1 MRQEPAGGH
10 GVNPLCRGGTFP
22 YRMVAAEALNYPA
35 MDFHRE
41 SLVID
46 GHTDVPTRLW
56 ETPADLSRRLA
67 DRHIDLPRLKEG
79 GVDGVVFALYVPA
92 ALDAERGWE
101 HARELYRVSAE
112 ALIPGQLVQVASADD
127 LQRASWRGEVAVLFG
142 LENGRPLTV
151 PGALDHCAKI
161 GVRYVTLT
169 HWASHEWCDASTDA
183 PIHDGLSGEGEGI
196 VWRMSRL
203 GILPDVSHISDQAVL
218 HVLDVSPG
226 PVIAS
231 HSSARALCDHPRNL
245 PDDLVR
251 EIARKGGLVMA
262 NSYPAFVSP
271 EAAKADAERGKELKP
286 ILQETEEE
294 YLRDP
299 REVWQE
305 RSRLFDERPLPK
317 VPLSLFVDHIIR
329 LIELGGEEHVGIGTD
344 FDGIPD
350 TLEGLEDVSKL
361 PNLTAALLAR
371 GVDKAG
377 VKLILG
383 GNFLRV
389 LREGERV
396 AS

>member
-1 MRQEPAGGH
+1 
-10 GVNPLCRGGTFP
+10 
-22 YRMVAAEALNYPA
+22 
-35 MDFHRE
+35 MDFHHE
-41 SLVID
+41 ALVID

-56 ETPADLSRRLA
+56 ETPADLSQRLT

-92 ALDAERGWE
+92 SLDAERGWE
-101 HARELYRVSAE
+101 HAQELYRISSE

-142 LENGRPLTV
+142 LENGRPLSV
-151 PGALDHCAKI
+151 PGALDQCAKI
-161 GVRYVTLT
+161 GIRYVTLT
-169 HWASHEWCDASTDA
+169 HWSSHEWCDASTDA
-183 PIHDGLSGEGEGI
+183 PIHNGLSSEGEGI

-203 GILPDVSHISDQAVL
+203 GILPDVSHVSDQAVL

-231 HSSARALCDHPRNL
+231 HSSARAICDHPRNL
-245 PDDLVR
+245 PDDLVK

-262 NSYPAFVSP
+262 NSYPGFVSP
-271 EAAKADAERGKELKP
+271 EASRVDAERGKELKP
-286 ILQETEEE
+286 VLLETEEE
-294 YLRDP
+294 YLRNP
-299 REVWQE
+299 GKIWKE
-305 RSRLFDERPLPK
+305 RARLFGERPLPK
-317 VPLSLFVDHIIR
+317 VPLSLFVDHMLR
-329 LIELGGEEHVGIGTD
+329 LVELGGEEHVGLGTD
-344 FDGIPD
+344 FDGISD
-350 TLEGLEDVSKL
+350 TLEDLEDVSKL

-371 GVDKAG
+371 GVDQEG

-396 AS
+396 AG

>member
-1 MRQEPAGGH
+1 
-10 GVNPLCRGGTFP
+10 
-22 YRMVAAEALNYPA
+22 
-35 MDFHRE
+35 MDLHRE
-41 SLVID
+41 ALVID

-56 ETPADLSRRLA
+56 ETPADLSQRLT
-67 DRHIDLPRLKEG
+67 DRHIDLPRLREG
-79 GVDGVVFALYVPA
+79 GVDALVFALFVPA
-92 ALDAERGWE
+92 SLDAGRGWD
-101 HARELYRVSAE
+101 HARELYRISSG
-112 ALIPGQLVQVASADD
+112 ALIPGQLVQVASGED

-151 PGALDHCAKI
+151 PGALDECARMGI
-161 GVRYVTLT
+161 RYVTLT
-169 HWASHEWCDASTDA
+169 HFATHEWCDASTDE
-183 PIHDGLSGEGEGI
+183 PVHGGLSSEGEAI
-196 VWRMSRL
+196 VWRMSRM
-203 GILPDVSHISDQAVL
+203 GILPDVSHVSDDAVRN
-218 HVLDVSPG
+218 VLDVSPG

-231 HSSARALCDHPRNL
+231 HSSSRAICDHPRNL

-251 EIARKGGLVMA
+251 DIAHKGGLVMA
-262 NSYPAFVSP
+262 NTYPAFVSP
-271 EAAKADAERGKELKP
+271 EAARADAERGKELKP

-299 REVWQE
+299 RKLWQE

-317 VPLSLFVDHIIR
+317 VPLSLFVDHVIR

-350 TLEGLEDVSKL
+350 TLEDLEDASKL

-371 GVDKAG
+371 GVDRSG